1 MTPSLLNRNPVS
13 IIPFA
18 ALAAVI
24 LLLAGCSS
32 GSESVS
38 TESGSENRTIETP
51 VVDLCP
57 AQPIEVAV
65 SVDQWGG
72 IVEQLAGSCAEVTS
86 IVSGGAVDPHDFE
99 PTPADAAV
107 LGRADLIVINGGHYD
122 EWAENAIEA
131 RSPQPEVLDVSNL
144 MILVEGSDNPHLW
157 YAPDVVRLTA
167 DRVTEALRAA
177 VPGADDYFT
186 ARAAE
191 FDASMEEYFTL
202 IGELRTK
209 FETGQGGAVTY
220 AATES
225 VFGSMATT
233 LGMVDVT
240 PDGFARAV
248 SNESE
253 PSPGDVAEFMDALA
267 DGSVAVL
274 IINSQSTS
282 AMTDRLREQAQS
294 NGVAVVEITETIA
307 PGAASFAEW
316 QVAQLRNLETALGR

>member
-1 MTPSLLNRNPVS
+1 MTRSLLNRNLVP

-18 ALAAVI
+18 AVAAVI

-32 GSESVS
+32 GSESGSSETSVVES
-38 TESGSENRTIETP
+38 TETT
-51 VVDLCP
+51 VVERCP
-57 AQPIEVAV
+57 AQPIEVVV

-99 PTPADAAV
+99 PTPADAAA
-107 LGRADLIVINGGHYD
+107 LGRADLIVINGSGYD
-122 EWAENAIEA
+122 EWAEHAIEA
-131 RSPQPEVLDVSNL
+131 RSPQPEVLDVSSLINQT
-144 MILVEGSDNPHLW
+144 EGSGDPHLW

-167 DRVTEALRAA
+167 TRVTDALRTA
-177 VPGADDYFT
+177 VPGADDYLA

-191 FDASMEEYFTL
+191 FDTSMQEYFSL

-209 FETGQGGAVTY
+209 VENAQGGAVTY

-225 VFGSMATT
+225 VFESMATT

-248 SNESE
+248 ANESE
-253 PSPGDVAEFMDALA
+253 PSPGDVAEFMDALV
-267 DGSVAVL
+267 DGSVRVI

-294 NGVAVVEITETIA
+294 NGIAVVEITETIA
-307 PGAASFAEW
+307 PGSASFAEW
-316 QVAQLRNLETALGR
+316 QVAQLRNLQTALGY

>member
-1 MTPSLLNRNPVS
+1 MRRVLLGLIVVSLG
-13 IIPFA
+13 A
-18 ALAAVI
+18 ATVACGPA
-24 LLLAGCSS
+24 
-32 GSESVS
+32 SESAS
-38 TESGSENRTIETP
+38 TAVP
-51 VVDLCP
+51 VGGLCP
-57 AQPIEVAV
+57 VQPIDVVV
-65 SVDQWGG
+65 SVDQWGI
-72 IVEQLAGSCAEVTS
+72 IVKELAGSCAEVTS

-99 PTPADAAV
+99 PTPADAAA
-107 LGRADLIVINGGHYD
+107 LARADLIVINGNGYD
-122 EWAENAIEA
+122 EWAEHAIEA
-131 RSPQPEVLDVSNL
+131 RSPEPNVLDVSTL
-144 MILVEGSDNPHLW
+144 ITYTDGGDDPHLW
-157 YAPDVVRLTA
+157 YAPGVVRLTA
-167 DRVTEALRAA
+167 TRVTDALRAA

-186 ARAAE
+186 ARGAE
-191 FDASMEEYFTL
+191 FDASMAEYFSL

-209 FETGQGGAVTY
+209 FESAQGGTVTY

-225 VFGSMATT
+225 VFDSMATT

-267 DGSVAVL
+267 DGSVRVL

-294 NGVAVVEITETIA
+294 NGTAVVEITETVA

-316 QVAQLRNLETALGR
+316 QVTQLRNLEAALGF

>member
-1 MTPSLLNRNPVS
+1 M
-13 IIPFA
+13 
-18 ALAAVI
+18 AVM
-24 LLLAGCSS
+24 LLAVGCSS
-32 GSESVS
+32 APESRSSEA
-38 TESGSENRTIETP
+38 P
-51 VVDLCP
+51 VGGLCP
-57 AQPIEVAV
+57 ARPIEVVV

-72 IVEQLAGSCAEVTS
+72 IVEQLAGSCAQVTS

-99 PTPADAAV
+99 PTPADAAA
-107 LGRADLIVINGGHYD
+107 LGRADLIVINGSGYD
-122 EWAENAIEA
+122 EWAEHAIEA

-144 MILVEGSDNPHLW
+144 MILVEGSDDPHLW

-167 DRVTEALRAA
+167 DRVTDALRAA
-177 VPGADDYFT
+177 VPGADDYFA

-191 FDASMEEYFTL
+191 FDASMEEYFSL
-202 IGELRTK
+202 IGELRTD
-209 FETGQGGAVTY
+209 FERAQGGAVTY

-225 VFGSMATT
+225 VFDSMATT

-267 DGSVAVL
+267 DGSVRLL

-282 AMTDRLREQAQS
+282 AMTDRLREQAKS
-294 NGVAVVEITETIA
+294 NGIAVVEITETIA

-316 QVAQLRNLETALGR
+316 QVAQLLDLQTALGY

>member
-1 MTPSLLNRNPVS
+1 MTRSLLNQNRVP

-18 ALAAVI
+18 AVAAVI

-32 GSESVS
+32 GSES
-38 TESGSENRTIETP
+38 GSSETTVGDRSETT
-51 VVDLCP
+51 VVERCP
-57 AQPIEVAV
+57 AQPIEVVV

-99 PTPADAAV
+99 PTPADAAA
-107 LGRADLIVINGGHYD
+107 LGRADLIVINGAGYD
-122 EWAENAIEA
+122 EWAEHAIEA
-131 RSPQPEVLDVSNL
+131 RSPRPEVLDVSNL
-144 MILVEGSDNPHLW
+144 MILVEGTDNPHLW

-167 DRVTEALRAA
+167 TRVTDALRAA

-191 FDASMEEYFTL
+191 FDTSMQEYFSL

-209 FETGQGGAVTY
+209 FESGQGGADTY

-225 VFGSMATT
+225 VFDSMALT

-248 SNESE
+248 ANESE
-253 PSPGDVAEFMDALA
+253 PSPGDVAEFMDVLA
-267 DGSVAVL
+267 DGSVRVL

-282 AMTDRLREQAQS
+282 AMTDRLREQATIK
-294 NGVAVVEITETIA
+294 GVAVVEITETIA
-307 PGAASFAEW
+307 PGSASFAEW
-316 QVAQLRNLETALGR
+316 QVAQLRNLETALAY

>member
-1 MTPSLLNRNPVS
+1 MTRSLLNRNLVS

-18 ALAAVI
+18 AVAAVI

-32 GSESVS
+32 GSES
-38 TESGSENRTIETP
+38 GSSETTVGDP
-51 VVDLCP
+51 SETTVVERCP
-57 AQPIEVAV
+57 AQPIEVVV

-99 PTPADAAV
+99 PTPADAAA
-107 LGRADLIVINGGHYD
+107 LGRADLIVINGAGYD
-122 EWAENAIEA
+122 EWAEHAIEA

-167 DRVTEALRAA
+167 ARVTEALRGA

-191 FDASMEEYFTL
+191 FDTSMQEYFSL

-209 FETGQGGAVTY
+209 FESGQGGADTY

-225 VFGSMATT
+225 VFDSMALT

-248 SNESE
+248 ANESE

-267 DGSVAVL
+267 DGSVRVL

-282 AMTDRLREQAQS
+282 AMTDRLREQATS
-294 NGVAVVEITETIA
+294 KGVAVVEITETIA
-307 PGAASFAEW
+307 PGSASFAEW
-316 QVAQLRNLETALGR
+316 QVAQLRNLETALEY

>member
-1 MTPSLLNRNPVS
+1 MTRSLLNRNLVP

-18 ALAAVI
+18 AGAAVV

-32 GSESVS
+32 GSES
-38 TESGSENRTIETP
+38 GSSETS
-51 VVDLCP
+51 VVDRTETTVVERCP
-57 AQPIEVAV
+57 AQPIEVVV

-99 PTPADAAV
+99 PTPADAAA
-107 LGRADLIVINGGHYD
+107 LGRADLIVINGSGYD
-122 EWAENAIEA
+122 EWAEHAIEA
-131 RSPQPEVLDVSNL
+131 RSPQPEVLNVSSLINQT
-144 MILVEGSDNPHLW
+144 EGSGDPHLW

-167 DRVTEALRAA
+167 TRVTDALRTA
-177 VPGADDYFT
+177 VPGADDYLS

-191 FDASMEEYFTL
+191 FDASMAEYFSL

-209 FETGQGGAVTY
+209 VENAQGGAVTY

-225 VFGSMATT
+225 VFESMATT

-248 SNESE
+248 ANESE
-253 PSPGDVAEFMDALA
+253 PSPGDVADFMDALA
-267 DGSVAVL
+267 DGSVRVI

-294 NGVAVVEITETIA
+294 NGIAVVEITETIA
-307 PGAASFAEW
+307 PGSASFAEW
-316 QVAQLRNLETALGR
+316 QVAQLRNLQTALGY

>member
-1 MTPSLLNRNPVS
+1 MRRVLLGLIVVSLG
-13 IIPFA
+13 A
-18 ALAAVI
+18 ATVACGPA
-24 LLLAGCSS
+24 
-32 GSESVS
+32 SESTS
-38 TESGSENRTIETP
+38 TP
-51 VVDLCP
+51 VPVGELCP
-57 AQPIEVAV
+57 IQPIDVVV

-99 PTPADAAV
+99 PTPADAAA
-107 LGRADLIVINGGHYD
+107 LGRADLIVINGSGYD
-122 EWAENAIEA
+122 EWAEHAIEA
-131 RSPQPEVLDVSNL
+131 RSPQPNVLDVSTL
-144 MILVEGSDNPHLW
+144 ITYTDGSSDPHLW
-157 YAPDVVRLTA
+157 YAPGIVRLTA
-167 DRVTEALRAA
+167 TRVTDALRAA

-191 FDASMEEYFTL
+191 FDASMEEYFSL

-209 FETGQGGAVTY
+209 FESAQGGAVTY

-225 VFGSMATT
+225 VFDMMATT

-267 DGSVAVL
+267 DGSVSVL

-294 NGVAVVEITETIA
+294 NGIAVVEITETVA

-316 QVAQLRNLETALGR
+316 QVAQLRNLERALGR